1 MNIAWQ
7 PDAPI
12 AAPLPAAARVF
23 LFLQGLPGP
32 FFARLGA
39 ALAAAGATVLRVN
52 FNGGDVRDWPGG
64 IAFRGPARH
73 WPAALAALIEDR
85 GITDIV
91 LFGDSRPIHVAARRL
106 GAARGLAVHVFEEG
120 YLRPDFVTL
129 EAGGVN
135 GHSPLPRDL
144 ARIRAAAALLPD
156 VPDFAPIPGNFP
168 RRARESAGYYA
179 ACLALKPLF
188 RHAASHRPVGPLR
201 EGLGWLQRFA
211 GRAGEAKRTA
221 AGLARVEGRRYFVLP
236 LQLDSDSQLRIHSPF
251 AGMAAAIGVVV
262 ASFAATA
269 PADTLLLV
277 KQHPL
282 DPALTDWRRLTA
294 AKAAAAGIADRVVF
308 IEGGEI
314 GAIVAGAAGVVTVN
328 STTGTLALAA
338 GVPVKV
344 LGTAVYD
351 VAGLTAAVPLDGFWA
366 APGTVDATAYAA
378 LRRLLV
384 HRSLVHG
391 GFHSEAGLAR
401 LVAGARDRLLG
412 IVTGDAS

>member
-7 PDAPI
+7 PQGQPAL
-12 AAPLPAAARVF
+12 AAPSPARAF

-32 FFARLGA
+32 FFRRLGA
-39 ALAAAGATVLRVN
+39 ALVAAGAGVRRVN
-52 FNGGDVRDWPGG
+52 FNGGDVADWPGG
-64 IAFRGPARH
+64 IAYRGRARD
-73 WPAALAALIEDR
+73 WPAALAALIEDL

-91 LFGDSRPIHVAARRL
+91 LFGDNRPQHIAARRI
-106 GAARGLAVHVFEEG
+106 GAARAIRVHVFEEG

-135 GHSPLPRDL
+135 GHSPLRRDL
-144 ARIRAAAALLPD
+144 ASIRAAAALLPP
-156 VPDFAPIPGNFP
+156 VPDFEPIPGNFP
-168 RRARESAGYYA
+168 RRAREGARYYA
-179 ACLALKPLF
+179 ASIALRPLF
-188 RHAASHRPVGPLR
+188 PHAAGHRPVGPLR
-201 EGLGWLQRFA
+201 EGLGWLRRFA
-211 GRAGEAKRTA
+211 RRRGEAARTA
-221 AGLARVEGRRYFVLP
+221 AGLACLAARDYFVLP
-236 LQLDSDSQLRIHSPF
+236 LQLDSDSQLHVHSRF
-251 AGMAAAIGVVV
+251 DGMAAAIAEVV
-262 ASFAATA
+262 ASFARAA
-269 PADTLLLV
+269 PASALLLV

-282 DPALTDWRRLTA
+282 DPALGDWRRVTA
-294 AKAAAAGIADRVVF
+294 AAAAAAGVSDRVIF

-314 GAIVAGAAGVVTVN
+314 GAIVAAARGVVTVN

-351 VAGLTAAVPLDGFWA
+351 IAGLTASVALDAFWVS
-366 APGTVDATAYAA
+366 PGSVDAGAYAA

-391 GFHSEAGLAR
+391 GFHSDAGLAL

-412 IVTGDAS
+412 AGR